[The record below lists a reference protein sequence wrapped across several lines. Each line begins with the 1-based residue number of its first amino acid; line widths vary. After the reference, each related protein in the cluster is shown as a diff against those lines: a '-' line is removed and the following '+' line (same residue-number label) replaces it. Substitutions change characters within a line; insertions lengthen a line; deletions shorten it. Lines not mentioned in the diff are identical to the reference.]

1 MGVMRILD
9 QTGDTTI
16 SWSVDD
22 AASVEHAAAA
32 FARERCR
39 RLPVGR
45 RQGAT
50 ASQTWIVTE
59 FDPTLEEIIWTQ
71 PVAAG

>member
-9 QTGDTTI
+9 QTGDTTV

-22 AASVEHAAAA
+22 AASVEHAAEL

-39 RLPVGR
+39 RVPFA
-45 RQGAT
+45 RQKGAP
-50 ASQTWIVTE
+50 AHEARIVTD
-59 FDPTLEEIIWTQ
+59 FDPHAEEIIWTQ
-71 PVAAG
+71 PVVAG

>member
-9 QTGDTTI
+9 ETGDTTI

-22 AASVEHAAAA
+22 AASVEHAAGV

-45 RQGAT
+45 RAGQPAGQA
-50 ASQTWIVTE
+50 WLVTE
-59 FDPTLEEIIWTQ
+59 FDPALEEIIWTQ
-71 PVAAG
+71 PVVAG